1 MFAQQPARANFT
13 PMNVSQGR
21 SRNTGFSLKG
31 GGAGASPAT
40 GGKGGGSSTKAE
52 IPAWAESAM
61 KENLRKASAMGES
74 MAAFPTAFG
83 PNALQQGLGSGMMP
97 SAVMQQYQN
106 SVLGGGFPGAALGNS
121 IVAQAPYQPQQA
133 MSSAQ
138 AIAQATGQQPLNNAG
153 LIGGLYGVGI

>member
-1 MFAQQPARANFT
+1 M
-13 PMNVSQGR
+13 
-21 SRNTGFSLKG
+21 G
-31 GGAGASPAT
+31 G
-40 GGKGGGSSTKAE
+40 GGKGGSQSTKAT

-61 KENLRKASAMGES
+61 RENLRKASAMGES

-97 SAVMQQYQN
+97 SAVMQQLPLSNYARPDQN
-106 SVLGGGFPGAALGNS
+106 SVLRGGFPGAALGNS

-138 AIAQATGQQPLNNAG
+138 FIAQATGQQPLNNAG
-153 LIGGLYGVGI
+153 LIGGLYGGGI

>member
-21 SRNTGFSLKG
+21 SRNTGFSGKG

-40 GGKGGGSSTKAE
+40 GGKGGGS
-52 IPAWAESAM
+52 
-61 KENLRKASAMGES
+61 S

-97 SAVMQQYQN
+97 SAVMQQLPLSNYARPDQN
-106 SVLGGGFPGAALGNS
+106 SVLRGGFPGAALGNS

-138 AIAQATGQQPLNNAG
+138 FIAQATGQQPLNNAG
-153 LIGGLYGVGI
+153 LIGGLYGGGI